1 MCSTHRLHVYQ
12 LSRHGGI
19 IPHLIITI
27 TIILILLCVLP
38 TDYMSISS
46 LDTEVSYHTAQEFE
60 NGSTRPVF
68 RRRPRK
74 TVCTGQYLN
83 NTRGGRGKG
92 EGCK

>member
-12 LSRHGGI
+12 LSGHGGI

-46 LDTEVSYHTAQEFE
+46 LDTEVSYHT
-60 NGSTRPVF
+60 
-68 RRRPRK
+68 
-74 TVCTGQYLN
+74 
-83 NTRGGRGKG
+83 
-92 EGCK
+92 